1 MKAIVKNWKTGIA
14 KGIIVDVSEYPTD
27 GVSNVYKPAEQDL
40 YTHTISLRGEHCFTC
55 TANAFAENFEIVE

>member
-27 GVSNVYKPAEQDL
+27 GVSNVYNPAEEAL
-40 YTHTISLRGEHCFTC
+40 YTHTISLHGQYHGTW
-55 TANAFAENFEIVE
+55 NAEGFAENFEIV